1 MIQIAA
7 PATNVPNPAGRPA
20 PVAAGAGLL
29 AFLLPGAE
37 AGVAPAG
44 VADANAMPGER
55 QEDAAPGSDLPE
67 GATDDLRFLAAMLP
81 GVPLPLAPE
90 EKASLPAAASGPVAT
105 PVSATD
111 RSGQK
116 AERWTLP
123 AISTVGPQAP
133 VVATDAVS
141 PTPLPDVVS
150 VWGEAPAVPTAPVMS
165 VAPIPTA
172 PVSPK
177 AQAADAETAAAIA
190 SLDAAVPATPAVAA
204 PAAPSAAVVMA
215 ARTMVADAI
224 RAGVRIEPVPLPAAP
239 VLPLAPVALPAN
251 WQAQAAPVV
260 ALAGPVP
267 LAAATPLPVATDA
280 APAAPL
286 PAEGGI
292 DAGRPVM
299 PNRIDQHTAS
309 LPQPQPVPLAVPDP
323 AAVPVFAAA
332 VTAATQPA
340 GKDRDPAAPT
350 DPLAAIAPAA
360 ATPSVAAVAPTSG
373 GERLM
378 LDLTQERWPQAMVA
392 HIERLRDAADAA
404 DTRIRLV
411 PDALGAIDIGVRQE
425 GETLHVHFTAAEAQT
440 RSLLQEAQPRLV
452 EAAEQRGLKLGQTS
466 VGQNQAE
473 AGSGQRQPQSQ
484 PQSQSQH
491 QAAPSPRPA
500 SPHRTASAR
509 DGDDDARL
517 A

>member
-1 MIQIAA
+1 M
-7 PATNVPNPAGRPA
+7 
-20 PVAAGAGLL
+20 
-29 AFLLPGAE
+29 
-37 AGVAPAG
+37 
-44 VADANAMPGER
+44 
-55 QEDAAPGSDLPE
+55 
-67 GATDDLRFLAAMLP
+67 
-81 GVPLPLAPE
+81 
-90 EKASLPAAASGPVAT
+90 
-105 PVSATD
+105 
-111 RSGQK
+111 
-116 AERWTLP
+116 
-123 AISTVGPQAP
+123 
-133 VVATDAVS
+133 
-141 PTPLPDVVS
+141 
-150 VWGEAPAVPTAPVMS
+150 
-165 VAPIPTA
+165 
-172 PVSPK
+172 
-177 AQAADAETAAAIA
+177 
-190 SLDAAVPATPAVAA
+190 
-204 PAAPSAAVVMA
+204 
-215 ARTMVADAI
+215 
-224 RAGVRIEPVPLPAAP
+224 
-239 VLPLAPVALPAN
+239 
-251 WQAQAAPVV
+251 
-260 ALAGPVP
+260 
-267 LAAATPLPVATDA
+267 PVATDA
-280 APAAPL
+280 APVAPL

-292 DAGRPVM
+292 DAAHPVM
-299 PNRIDQHTAS
+299 PNRIDQHAAP
-309 LPQPQPVPLAVPDP
+309 LPQAQPVPPAAPDP
-323 AAVPVFAAA
+323 AAAPVFAAA

-360 ATPSVAAVAPTSG
+360 ATPSVVAVAPPSS
-373 GERLM
+373 GERSM

-440 RSLLQEAQPRLV
+440 RSLLQEAQPRLA

-473 AGSGQRQPQSQ
+473 AGSGQRQPQPQ

>member
-37 AGVAPAG
+37 AAGAPAG
-44 VADANAMPGER
+44 VADANATPSER

-67 GATDDLRFLAAMLP
+67 GAPDDLRFLAAMLP
-81 GVPLPLAPE
+81 GVPLPVAPE

-111 RSGQK
+111 RSGPK

-141 PTPLPDVVS
+141 PTPLPDVAS
-150 VWGEAPAVPTAPVMS
+150 VQAEVLAVPTAPVMS
-165 VAPIPTA
+165 VAPIPAT

-177 AQAADAETAAAIA
+177 TQAPDAETAVAIA
-190 SLDAAVPATPAVAA
+190 SLAAPAPATSAVAA

-267 LAAATPLPVATDA
+267 LTAATPLPVATDA

-299 PNRIDQHTAS
+299 PNRIDQHTA
-309 LPQPQPVPLAVPDP
+309 PQPQPVPPAVPDS
-323 AAVPVFAAA
+323 AAAPVFAAA

-360 ATPSVAAVAPTSG
+360 ATPSVVAVAPTSG
-373 GERLM
+373 GERSM

-440 RSLLQEAQPRLV
+440 RSLLQEAQPRLA

-473 AGSGQRQPQSQ
+473 AGSGQRQSQ

>member
-29 AFLLPGAE
+29 AFLLPGGE

-44 VADANAMPGER
+44 VADANATPGER

-81 GVPLPLAPE
+81 GVPLPVAAE
-90 EKASLPAAASGPVAT
+90 EKASLPAASGPVAT
-105 PVSATD
+105 PVSAAD
-111 RSGQK
+111 RPGPK
-116 AERWTLP
+116 VERWTLP

-141 PTPLPDVVS
+141 PAPLPDVAS
-150 VWGEAPAVPTAPVMS
+150 VRGEVPAVPTAPVMS
-165 VAPIPTA
+165 VAPIPTT

-204 PAAPSAAVVMA
+204 PAAPSGAVVMA

-239 VLPLAPVALPAN
+239 ALPLAPVALPAN

-260 ALAGPVP
+260 ALAGPAP

-292 DAGRPVM
+292 DAGRPAM
-299 PNRIDQHTAS
+299 PNRIDQHIAP
-309 LPQPQPVPLAVPDP
+309 LPQAQPVPLAVPDP
-323 AAVPVFAAA
+323 AAAPVFAAA
-332 VTAATQPA
+332 VTAATLPA

-360 ATPSVAAVAPTSG
+360 ATPSVVAVAPTSG
-373 GERLM
+373 GERSM

-473 AGSGQRQPQSQ
+473 AGSGQRQSQ

>member
-67 GATDDLRFLAAMLP
+67 GATDDLRFLAALLP
-81 GVPLPLAPE
+81 GVPLPVAPE
-90 EKASLPAAASGPVAT
+90 EKASLPSAASGPVAT

-111 RSGQK
+111 RSGPK

-123 AISTVGPQAP
+123 AISSVGPHAP

-141 PTPLPDVVS
+141 PVPLPDVVS
-150 VWGEAPAVPTAPVMS
+150 VRGEAPAVPTAPAMS
-165 VAPIPTA
+165 VAPT

-177 AQAADAETAAAIA
+177 TQAPDVETAVPIA
-190 SLDAAVPATPAVAA
+190 SLAAPAPAMPAVASPA
-204 PAAPSAAVVMA
+204 GPAAPVVMA

-224 RAGVRIEPVPLPAAP
+224 RAGVRIDPVPLPAAP

-286 PAEGGI
+286 PAEEGI

-299 PNRIDQHTAS
+299 PNRIHQQTAP
-309 LPQPQPVPLAVPDP
+309 LPQPVPPAAPDP
-323 AAVPVFAAA
+323 AAAPVFAAA
-332 VTAATQPA
+332 VTAATLPT
-340 GKDRDPAAPT
+340 GKDRDPATPT

-360 ATPSVAAVAPTSG
+360 ATPSVAAVAPPSG
-373 GERLM
+373 GERSP

-440 RSLLQEAQPRLV
+440 RSLLQEAQPRLA

>member
-29 AFLLPGAE
+29 AFLLPGGE
-37 AGVAPAG
+37 AGGAPAG
-44 VADANAMPGER
+44 VTGGDAMPGER

-81 GVPLPLAPE
+81 GVPLPVAPE
-90 EKASLPAAASGPVAT
+90 EKASLPSAASGPVAT

-111 RSGQK
+111 RSGPK

-133 VVATDAVS
+133 VVAPDAVS

-150 VWGEAPAVPTAPVMS
+150 VRGEVPAVPTAPAMS

-177 AQAADAETAAAIA
+177 TQAPDIETAVPIA
-190 SLDAAVPATPAVAA
+190 WPAVPAPAMPAVAA

-224 RAGVRIEPVPLPAAP
+224 RAGVRIETVPLPAAP

-267 LAAATPLPVATDA
+267 LAAATPMPVATDA
-280 APAAPL
+280 APVAPL

-292 DAGRPVM
+292 DAAHPVM
-299 PNRIDQHTAS
+299 PNRIDQHAAP
-309 LPQPQPVPLAVPDP
+309 LPQAQPVPPAVPDP
-323 AAVPVFAAA
+323 AAAPVFAAA

-360 ATPSVAAVAPTSG
+360 ATPSVVAVAPPSS
-373 GERLM
+373 GERSM

-440 RSLLQEAQPRLV
+440 RSLLQEAQPRLA

-473 AGSGQRQPQSQ
+473 AGSGQRQPQ
-484 PQSQSQH
+484 PQSQH

>member
-44 VADANAMPGER
+44 VAEANAMSGER

-67 GATDDLRFLAAMLP
+67 GAADDLRFLAALLP
-81 GVPLPLAPE
+81 GVPLPVAPE
-90 EKASLPAAASGPVAT
+90 EKASLPSAASGPVAT

-111 RSGQK
+111 RSGPK

-141 PTPLPDVVS
+141 PAPLPEVAS
-150 VWGEAPAVPTAPVMS
+150 VQSEVPAVPTAPAMS

-172 PVSPK
+172 AVSPK

-190 SLDAAVPATPAVAA
+190 SLDAAVPATAAASA

-299 PNRIDQHTAS
+299 PNRIDQHTAP
-309 LPQPQPVPLAVPDP
+309 LPQPVPPAAPDP
-323 AAVPVFAAA
+323 AAAPVFAAA

-360 ATPSVAAVAPTSG
+360 ATPSVVAVAPTSG
-373 GERLM
+373 GERSM

-440 RSLLQEAQPRLV
+440 RSLLQEAQPRLA

-473 AGSGQRQPQSQ
+473 AGSGQRQPQ

>member
-44 VADANAMPGER
+44 VAGANAMPGER

-67 GATDDLRFLAAMLP
+67 GATDDLRFLAALLP
-81 GVPLPLAPE
+81 GVPLPVAPE
-90 EKASLPAAASGPVAT
+90 EKASLPSAAFGPVAT

-111 RSGQK
+111 RSGPK

-150 VWGEAPAVPTAPVMS
+150 VRGEAPAVPTAPAMS
-165 VAPIPTA
+165 VAPT

-177 AQAADAETAAAIA
+177 AQAPDIETAVPIA
-190 SLDAAVPATPAVAA
+190 SLAVPAPAMPAVAA
-204 PAAPSAAVVMA
+204 PAAPSAAIVMA
-215 ARTMVADAI
+215 ARTMVADAM

-286 PAEGGI
+286 TAEGGI

-299 PNRIDQHTAS
+299 PNRIDQHTAP
-309 LPQPQPVPLAVPDP
+309 LPQAQSVPPAAPDP
-323 AAVPVFAAA
+323 AAAPMFAAA
-332 VTAATQPA
+332 VTAATLPT

-360 ATPSVAAVAPTSG
+360 ATPSVAAVAPPSG
-373 GERLM
+373 GERSP

-440 RSLLQEAQPRLV
+440 RSLLQEAQPRLA

-473 AGSGQRQPQSQ
+473 AGSGQRQPQ